1 MGFDAFTPLTNEGF
15 AYLGGGT
22 TRANEWNM
30 LFKTSL
36 FPFLPKE
43 LKMTKQKMG
52 KKFVVNFML

>member
-30 LFKTSL
+30 LFKTSFSSL
-36 FPFLPKE
+36 FKE
-43 LKMTKQKMG
+43 LKMTKQKW
-52 KKFVVNFML
+52 KKIVVNFML

>member
-30 LFKTSL
+30 LFKTS
-36 FPFLPKE
+36 FSSSERIENDKA
-43 LKMTKQKMG
+43 KNG